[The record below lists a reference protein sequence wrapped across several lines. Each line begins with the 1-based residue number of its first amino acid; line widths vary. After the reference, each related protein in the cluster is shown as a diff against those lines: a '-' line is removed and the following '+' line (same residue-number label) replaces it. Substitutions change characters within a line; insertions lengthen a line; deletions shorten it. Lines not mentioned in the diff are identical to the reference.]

1 MPKVK
6 YFKDFMMVESESS
19 DSPTLLIS
27 IVESKLIYGN
37 KILPDDFSGKIV
49 VDSLLRTFNKPNRFV
64 EYYVDHG
71 RPIMDSKRA
80 IDSAESMKFRHISD
94 TIFVEKF
101 PGLIEKSLL
110 PSNLKN
116 DLLSSGVTI

>member
-1 MPKVK
+1 MPKVT

-37 KILPDDFSGKIV
+37 KILPDVFSGKIV

-64 EYYVDHG
+64 EYFVDNG
-71 RPIMDSKRA
+71 RPIMDSKRV
-80 IDSAESMKFRHISD
+80 IDLTESMKFRNISD

-110 PSNLKN
+110 PSKLKN
-116 DLLSSGVTI
+116 DLLNGVTI